1 MIPKWLQSDSKN
13 ESKIIQKS
21 CYFRFCRV
29 VSPPSAA
36 EDHELDREGFPIL
49 GSNVYGIP
57 KPSDPVLIN
66 PQPGCFGRGPQALKS
81 KSGYFGLQTDS
92 LVTYGRY

>member
-1 MIPKWLQSDSKN
+1 MIP
-13 ESKIIQKS
+13 KS

-29 VSPPSAA
+29 VDPPVAF
-36 EDHELDREGFPIL
+36 EEHELDREEFPIL

-66 PQPGCFGRGPQALKS
+66 PMPGCFGRGPQALKS
-81 KSGYFGLQTDS
+81 KIGYFGLNTAS